1 MLAVRID
8 DDMGKR
14 LGALAQRTHRSKSYL
29 VRQAVEQFL
38 EDQEDLLTAL
48 SILERGGPTY
58 SLEEVLSELGLDE
71 KDL

>member
-8 DDMGKR
+8 DDMTKR

-48 SILERGGPTY
+48 SILE
-58 SLEEVLSELGLDE
+58 
-71 KDL
+71 